1 MLYIYIYYIYNC
13 MQIYITGCIFLQSK
27 KTGMMPCSYPLFDCR
42 YPHWYPLIPFI
53 TFHDPLTCI
62 LLVQKNCCPDS
73 AASKI
78 SYIWAIKTQIYSH
91 ANSLLYI
98 YIHVDCVHIHI
109 HMYMYVYTLTLS
121 KKKYQNDS
129 TCLDIYIYIQYTY
142 IQTWHDMT
150 WHGMAFPY
158 FTLHYIALHM

>member
-1 MLYIYIYYIYNC
+1 MLYIYILYIYNC

-62 LLVQKNCCPDS
+62 LPVQKNCCPDS

-98 YIHVDCVHIHI
+98 YTCWLCSYTYTHVHVCI
-109 HMYMYVYTLTLS
+109 YTNTL
-121 KKKYQNDS
+121 KKKISKRFYMS
-129 TCLDIYIYIQYTY
+129 RYIYIYIQYTY
-142 IQTWHDMT
+142 IQTWHDMA